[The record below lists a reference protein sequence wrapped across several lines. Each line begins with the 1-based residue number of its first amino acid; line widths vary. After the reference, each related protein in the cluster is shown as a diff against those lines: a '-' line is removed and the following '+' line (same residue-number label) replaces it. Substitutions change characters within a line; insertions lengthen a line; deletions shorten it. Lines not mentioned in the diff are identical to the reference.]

1 MGSLVKMANMIASL
15 LLTVLTLF
23 RITQASVVN
32 SVQCNPG
39 ATSLND
45 SSSTLF
51 LEYNEVAELTTK
63 GKKYSRVPQKCGQFY
78 GLGDSCAELTVDC
91 SEKFALKSSSPCKA
105 TNDIFVI
112 QNTKLEREWFCSK
125 DGPIDLKYYERIG
138 IGFFTFSG
146 KRKSVGFT
154 CRIACSAEK
163 PAVTVQSDGSSL
175 EVTEYEVPAAQ
186 IRVDSA
192 KLQRHKRDTQ
202 EDEFK
207 SLNNRRKSD
216 NNEGDKET
224 AFLYEDKESSK
235 NRRKRDS
242 SGNGET
248 TFLYE

>member
-1 MGSLVKMANMIASL
+1 MGVLVKMANMIASL

-23 RITQASVVN
+23 RIAQASVVN

-154 CRIACSAEK
+154 CTIACSAEK
-163 PAVTVQSDGSSL
+163 PAVTVQSL

-202 EDEFK
+202 
-207 SLNNRRKSD
+207 D
-216 NNEGDKET
+216 NDKT
-224 AFLYEDKESSK
+224 TFLYEDKESSK
-235 NRRKRDS
+235 NRRKRDN
-242 SGNGET
+242 SGSGET